1 MKPSIA
7 MFAPSTVVTNRGQM
21 GYIMSEPMSFRN
33 EAAAN
38 VFIVFLFWFSGMVI
52 ILGFFIDKCFA
63 RVCVSRVQIPGFRG
77 RLWLI
82 FCVCSCRILFSCG
95 GGVDFFLVFF

>member
-7 MFAPSTVVTNRGQM
+7 MFAPSTVVTKRGQT

-33 EAAAN
+33 EANAN

-52 ILGFFIDKCFA
+52 MLG
-63 RVCVSRVQIPGFRG
+63 GY
-77 RLWLI
+77 
-82 FCVCSCRILFSCG
+82 
-95 GGVDFFLVFF
+95 